1 MLSAADRVRIY
12 LQLADHYEQRSEAQS
27 RDRCLVLAAD
37 AALAAGNPNEAES
50 IRQRLLQLNPHHLLK
65 PFPSMQEALRSRD
78 VVDYVNALRK
88 RHPAEGAS
96 GLLGSAQAGLE
107 AAAPAAGRGAN
118 PPAETKPPEVFGLRP
133 TDDSGSQ
140 IRPQPGPLPGP
151 GNAARFRAAPV
162 EPARPVRENLPPLPV
177 SAPRDDKASPF
188 RPVRGSG
195 KGLAPAYSVMREGH
209 PGLSAGAWMCNVL
222 FLLVLLCGLG
232 LTVYSLG
239 RTFIPEAW
247 LPEKL
252 LAPTN

>member
-12 LQLADHYEQRSEAQS
+12 LQLADHYEQRAEAQS

-37 AALAAGNPNEAES
+37 AALSASKPDEAES

-88 RHPAEGAS
+88 RHPAENAS
-96 GLLGSAQAGLE
+96 TLLGSPQAGAE
-107 AAAPAAGRGAN
+107 GPPAAGRGSS
-118 PPAETKPPEVFGLRP
+118 PPAETRPPEVFGLRP
-133 TDDSGSQ
+133 TDDSGLQ
-140 IRPQPGPLPGP
+140 IRPQPGPVPGP
-151 GNAARFRAAPV
+151 GNASRFRAAPA
-162 EPARPVRENLPPLPV
+162 EPARPARENLPPLPA
-177 SAPRDDKASPF
+177 APPREDKASPF

-195 KGLAPAYSVMREGH
+195 KGSAPVYSIMREGY
-209 PGLSAGAWMCNVL
+209 PGASPGAWMCSLL
-222 FLLVLLCGLG
+222 FLLVLIGGLG

-252 LAPTN
+252 LKSAN